1 MSHVLAW
8 KNIGFVSLLIYK
20 RRCWVVG
27 AISTPDISQDDRQTS
42 LHPITIVMKT
52 LESRA
57 LLVVVAV
64 AVAVANARSI
74 HREKYHGQ
82 EGEEKAAAY
91 ICTITEKHN
100 VFENGRLVT
109 TEETHETKLCPEHIT
124 QKFGNRDTFTHL
136 HLQWSGFEISHDS

>member
-1 MSHVLAW
+1 ML
-8 KNIGFVSLLIYK
+8 G
-20 RRCWVVG
+20 
-27 AISTPDISQDDRQTS
+27 DRS
-42 LHPITIVMKT
+42 R
-52 LESRA
+52 LESRT

-74 HREKYHGQ
+74 HKEKSYGQ
-82 EGEEKAAAY
+82 EEEEKSAAY
-91 ICTITEKHN
+91 ICTITEIHS

-109 TEETHETKLCPEHIT
+109 TEETHETELCPGHLT

>member
-1 MSHVLAW
+1 
-8 KNIGFVSLLIYK
+8 
-20 RRCWVVG
+20 
-27 AISTPDISQDDRQTS
+27 
-42 LHPITIVMKT
+42 MKT

-64 AVAVANARSI
+64 AVAVTNSRSI
-74 HREKYHGQ
+74 RKEKSHGQ
-82 EGEEKAAAY
+82 EEEEKVAY

-109 TEETHETKLCPEHIT
+109 TEETHETELCPGHLT